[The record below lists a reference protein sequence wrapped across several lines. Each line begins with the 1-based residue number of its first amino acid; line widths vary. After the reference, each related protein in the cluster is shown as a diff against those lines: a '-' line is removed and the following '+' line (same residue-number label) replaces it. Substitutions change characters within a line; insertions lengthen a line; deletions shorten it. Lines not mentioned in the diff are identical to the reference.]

1 MAQLPVRSNWRGR
14 DKSRRVTIKQ
24 RSDEALGAMQ
34 VFWPSRADFWRAVI
48 PFRVGVG

>member
-24 RSDEALGAMQ
+24 RSGEALGAMR
-34 VFWPSRADFWRAVI
+34 VFLPSGADFGRAVI
-48 PFRVGVG
+48 PFRLGVG

>member
-24 RSDEALGAMQ
+24 RSDEALGAMRFFFYPQ
-34 VFWPSRADFWRAVI
+34 GRILGGR
-48 PFRVGVG
+48 

>member
-24 RSDEALGAMQ
+24 RSGEALGRMR
-34 VFWPSRADFWRAVI
+34 VFLPSGADFGRAVI